1 MSSGKSHAM
10 LKAVMVEA
18 AEACFNDLG
27 KSTMTERRR
36 GLEGLG
42 GRGTEGLEGAG
53 EESGQIEG
61 GMVTSESGGASQE
74 VRCLMCDARW
84 VDNYDLTGYGD
95 LRVDG
100 LPVEVEEQA
109 D

>member
-1 MSSGKSHAM
+1 MSEPA
-10 LKAVMVEA
+10 LD
-18 AEACFNDLG
+18 AETYR
-27 KSTMTERRR
+27 KR
-36 GLEGLG
+36 GGLQCPMC
-42 GRGTEGLEGAG
+42 
-53 EESGQIEG
+53 ESGQIEG
-61 GMVTSESGGASQE
+61 GSVTIESGGASQE

-109 D
+109 DAAG